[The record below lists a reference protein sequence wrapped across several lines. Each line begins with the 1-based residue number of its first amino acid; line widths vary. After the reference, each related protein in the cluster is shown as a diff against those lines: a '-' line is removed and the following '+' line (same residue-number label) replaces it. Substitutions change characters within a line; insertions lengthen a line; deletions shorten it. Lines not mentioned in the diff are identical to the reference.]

1 MPVEAL
7 HLTDVVLAY
16 DQTNRAALH
25 ARIKALE
32 YLEKTC
38 ENFVEEGWLQYGI
51 AKAKEKLG
59 SVN

>member
-16 DQTNRAALH
+16 DQTNRGALH
-25 ARIKALE
+25 ARIKALK

-38 ENFVEEGWLQYGI
+38 ENFVEEDRLQYGI
-51 AKAKEKLG
+51 AKAKE
-59 SVN
+59 N